1 MSQRKVSTSRK
12 QAFDKIQVSRSAAAA
27 DAGLHMVELPEGGS
41 HVTTRADI
49 RNRRKFNQIL
59 QGYVLTDVLGF
70 TLGFILAWNLTQMV
84 SALFFG
90 TAMLDGALEYDSFR
104 VVSYGVIAAGCLM
117 WFQHKGHYRVRVN
130 FWQEMKNIICT
141 LCVAMMVNGFFQ
153 FATKHDF
160 SRVWLMSGWVFAAV
174 SIVLFR
180 GLYRIGLRQQGLWS
194 VPTLL
199 VGGGA
204 TAEDTRQV
212 LENEKSLGYVITAQ
226 ITDLPSAFMR
236 AGRSWEKLCQMYE
249 VDYVMIALDGR
260 EMDDAEKPVAQLM
273 RENVPFSVSPPRRH
287 LPVLD
292 MVPQYFFNSDVKLLT
307 HNSGLEQP
315 MPRFV
320 KRLFDIAVSG
330 GALIAVS
337 PLMLVLA
344 YLTKRDGGPVF
355 FGHQR
360 IGKDGKTFPCL
371 KFRSMIVNSKEVL
384 EKHLAEN
391 AEARAEWDADQK
403 LKNDPRITRF
413 GNFLRS
419 SSLDELPQL
428 INVLRGEMSL
438 VGPRPIV
445 TAEVSKYDHDIAHYY
460 RVSPGITGLWQVSG
474 RNDVSYTQRV
484 QMDSW
489 YVRNWSLWH
498 DIAILCKTLPA
509 LCKRSG
515 AY

>member
-1 MSQRKVSTSRK
+1 MSTRKTTVSDN
-12 QAFDKIQVSRSAAAA
+12 QAFDKNKVILSAVPANDDHLHVAPRPAA
-27 DAGLHMVELPEGGS
+27 
-41 HVTTRADI
+41 
-49 RNRRKFNQIL
+49 RRKFNQVL
-59 QGYVLTDVLGF
+59 KLYALTDAMAF
-70 TLGFILAWNLTQMV
+70 TLGFVLAWNLTQLIGT
-84 SALFFG
+84 LFFSH
-90 TAMLDGALEYDSFR
+90 TVLNAAQEYDPFR
-104 VVSYGVIAAGCLM
+104 VVSYVAIAAGCIM
-117 WFQHKGHYRVRVN
+117 WFQHKGQYRVRVN
-130 FWQEMKNIICT
+130 FWQELKNVTCT
-141 LCVAMMVNGFFQ
+141 LGVAVLANGFVQ
-153 FATKHDF
+153 FATKNDF
-160 SRVWLMSGWVFAAV
+160 SRLWMMSSWVFALFA
-174 SIVLFR
+174 IVLFR
-180 GLYRIGLRQQGLWS
+180 GLYRMGLRKQGLWT

-204 TAEDTRQV
+204 TAEDTRAV
-212 LENEKSLGYVITAQ
+212 LEIEKNMGYEIVAQ
-226 ITDLPSAFMR
+226 VTDLPAAFMR
-236 AGRSWEKLCQMYE
+236 GGRSWDKLCQMYGAE
-249 VDYVMIALDGR
+249 YVVIALDGR

-273 RENVPFSVSPPRRH
+273 RENVPFSVSPPRKH

-315 MPRFV
+315 LPRMV

-330 GALIAVS
+330 SALIVVS
-337 PLMLVLA
+337 PLMLAVA

-360 IGKDGKTFPCL
+360 VGKNGKPFYCL

-391 AEARAEWDADQK
+391 PEARAEWDADQK
-403 LKNDPRITRF
+403 LKNDPRITKV
-413 GNFLRS
+413 GQFLRS
-419 SSLDELPQL
+419 TSLDELPQL

-474 RNDVSYTQRV
+474 RNDVSYAQRV
-484 QMDSW
+484 AMDSW

-509 LCKRSG
+509 LLKQSG

>member
-1 MSQRKVSTSRK
+1 MSNQNTSISRK
-12 QAFDKIQVSRSAAAA
+12 HAFDKGKVTMSSLAATSDISHEA
-27 DAGLHMVELPEGGS
+27 DTHMAP
-41 HVTTRADI
+41 
-49 RNRRKFNQIL
+49 RRKFNQLL
-59 QGYVLTDVLGF
+59 QGYFLTDVAGL
-70 TLGFILAWNLTQMV
+70 TLGFVMAWNLTRLIY
-84 SALFFG
+84 ALFSTEMVLNAANG
-90 TAMLDGALEYDSFR
+90 YDTFR
-104 VVSYGVIAAGCLM
+104 VVSYVAIASGCLL

-130 FWQEMKNIICT
+130 FWQELKNVSCT

-153 FATKHDF
+153 FATKNDF
-160 SRVWLMSGWVFAAV
+160 SRLWMMSGWVFAAI

-180 GLYRIGLRQQGLWS
+180 GLYRITLRRQGLWA

-204 TAEDTRQV
+204 TAEDTRSV
-212 LENEKSLGYVITAQ
+212 LDIEKGMGFTIVAQ
-226 ITDLPSAFMR
+226 ISDLPSAFMR
-236 AGRSWEKLCQMYE
+236 AGRSWEKLCRMHGA
-249 VDYVMIALDGR
+249 DYVMIALDGR

-315 MPRFV
+315 LPRLM
-320 KRLFDIAVSG
+320 KRVFDILISGAV
-330 GALIAVS
+330 LIAIS
-337 PLMLVLA
+337 PVMLLLA
-344 YLTKRDGGPVF
+344 YMTKRDGGPVF
-355 FGHQR
+355 FGHER
-360 IGKDGKTFPCL
+360 IGKNGTVFHCL
-371 KFRSMIVNSKEVL
+371 KFRSMIINAQEVL

-391 AEARAEWDADQK
+391 EDVRAEWEANQK
-403 LKNDPRITRF
+403 LKHDPRITRF
-413 GNFLRS
+413 GQFMRS

-474 RNDVSYTQRV
+474 RNDVSYSQRV
-484 QMDSW
+484 HMDSW

-498 DIAILCKTLPA
+498 DIAILCKTVPA
-509 LCKRSG
+509 LLKRSG